1 MHRRFAQR
9 LFAVVV
15 VLAVLGFVTAALAH
29 GHPPGKS
36 EEDSHCALCMAVHN
50 GHHMLTSPVIAL
62 QFTPVRYDFL
72 VVNARVTVSSTQFL
86 PTQGRAPPLV

>member
-15 VLAVLGFVTAALAH
+15 ALAVLGFVTAALAH
-29 GHPPGKS
+29 GHAPGKS

-50 GHHMLTSPVIAL
+50 GHHMLTIPGHRAAIHAGPV
-62 QFTPVRYDFL
+62 
-72 VVNARVTVSSTQFL
+72 
-86 PTQGRAPPLV
+86 

>member
-15 VLAVLGFVTAALAH
+15 VLTVLGFVTAALAH

-50 GHHMLTSPVIAL
+50 GRHMLTSPVIAL
-62 QFTPVRYDFL
+62 QFAPFRSDFI
-72 VVNARVTVSSTQFL
+72 VVNAQATVSSSEFL
-86 PTQGRAPPLV
+86 PTHGRAPPLV

>member
-1 MHRRFAQR
+1 MCRPLAQR
-9 LFAVVV
+9 LFAIVV
-15 VLAVLGFVTAALAH
+15 VLAVLGFITAALAH

-62 QFTPVRYDFL
+62 QFTPVRSDFI
-72 VVNARVTVSSTQFL
+72 VVNAQVTVSSSQFL
-86 PTQGRAPPLV
+86 PTHGRAPPLV